1 MGKCFQ
7 GCMTIRYGWTQRK
20 GFGGKSHVKMCK
32 AFYKALRVQTIV
44 KTKQTNEQTN
54 KTSHTETGEEN
65 RKSCLI
71 ILLFLYLEDVNYLR
85 RI

>member
-1 MGKCFQ
+1 
-7 GCMTIRYGWTQRK
+7 MTIRYGWTQRK

-32 AFYKALRVQTIV
+32 AFYKALRVQAIV
-44 KTKQTNEQTN
+44 KTKQNKTNKQTN

>member
-1 MGKCFQ
+1 
-7 GCMTIRYGWTQRK
+7 MTIRYGWSQRK

-32 AFYKALRVQTIV
+32 AFYKALRVQAIV
-44 KTKQTNEQTN
+44 KTKQNKTKQTN

-85 RI
+85 RL